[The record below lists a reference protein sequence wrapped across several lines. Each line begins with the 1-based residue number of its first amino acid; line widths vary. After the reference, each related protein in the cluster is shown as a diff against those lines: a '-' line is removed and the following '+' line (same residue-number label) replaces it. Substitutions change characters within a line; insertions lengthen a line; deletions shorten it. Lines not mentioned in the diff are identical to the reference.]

1 MKKVDTTLTAQ
12 SARSGAREKAEL
24 LLDVLSTFKNN
35 FETGISE
42 FELISQ
48 LKKPP
53 YQVFNERALDNS
65 VALFTTHFVLFHA
78 LYRLREQWRNSQV
91 GELDIHTTNIVL
103 KPLTTAVN
111 HSEQGCCQALDER
124 DALALYYLNW
134 DNLKN
139 TGEADID
146 ALLNSFWERMFA
158 KPPGETKDVISRC
171 HRILNLPPNE
181 DVSFSILKA
190 HYRRRLLKVHPDK
203 GGSQKAAQEV
213 INAYQQLLIYYDF

>member
-1 MKKVDTTLTAQ
+1 MKKVDTALTTQ
-12 SARSGAREKAEL
+12 SVPSCAKEKAEL
-24 LLDVLSTFKNN
+24 LLDVLSTYKNK

-53 YQVFNERALDNS
+53 YQIFNERALNDS
-65 VALFTTHFVLFHA
+65 MALFTTHFVLFHA
-78 LYRLREQWRNSQV
+78 LYRLREQWRNLQV

-103 KPLTTAVN
+103 RPQMTVASQ
-111 HSEQGCCQALDER
+111 SEHGCFQVLDEH

-146 ALLNSFWERMFA
+146 ALLNSFWERMLDA
-158 KPPGETKDVISRC
+158 PQGETKDVISRC
-171 HRILNLPPNE
+171 HRILNLSPNE
-181 DVSFSILKA
+181 HVSYSILKA
-190 HYRRRLLKVHPDK
+190 NYRRRLSKVHPDK
-203 GGSQKAAQEV
+203 GGSQKEAQEV
-213 INAYQQLLIYYDF
+213 IMAYQKLLIYYGF